1 VKAFLQEIRLNW
13 YGAAD
18 ERMEQLKAT
27 KQVITEMNESYL
39 DLLRATRQ
47 TTRDVHETQKL
58 WRAGNKSKLIKIG
71 VALILFPDPSPAT
84 EIIGGC
90 LVAAGAVQKAI
101 RNRALFAEDVK
112 KTFQSTLKEISAT
125 QSSL

>member
-1 VKAFLQEIRLNW
+1 
-13 YGAAD
+13 
-18 ERMEQLKAT
+18 MEQLKAT
-27 KQVITEMNESYL
+27 KQVITEMNESYI
-39 DLLRATRQ
+39 DLLRAAKQ
-47 TTRDVHETQKL
+47 TTRNVHETQKL

-71 VALILFPDPSPAT
+71 VALILFPDPSPTT
-84 EIIGGC
+84 EIVGGC

-125 QSSL
+125 RNTL